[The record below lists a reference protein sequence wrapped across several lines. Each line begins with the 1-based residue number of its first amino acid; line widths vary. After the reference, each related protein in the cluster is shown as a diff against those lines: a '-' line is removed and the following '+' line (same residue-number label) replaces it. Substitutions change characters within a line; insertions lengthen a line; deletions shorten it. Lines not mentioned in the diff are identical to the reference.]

1 MKATTWN
8 CRIDWDALVAFTA
21 FSDRFV
27 SPFCQDICTEQTCP
41 TMSAGSYSWQWADGD
56 KVKADNGYRRAL

>member
-1 MKATTWN
+1 M
-8 CRIDWDALVAFTA
+8 AFTA

-56 KVKADNGYRRAL
+56 KVKADNGYKRAL